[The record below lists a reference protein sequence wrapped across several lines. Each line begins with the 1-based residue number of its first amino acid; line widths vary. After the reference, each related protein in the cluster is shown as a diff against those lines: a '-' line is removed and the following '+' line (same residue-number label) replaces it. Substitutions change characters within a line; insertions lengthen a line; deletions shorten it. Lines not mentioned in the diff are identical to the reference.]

1 MTISVIGRFFIHKIS
16 STFLWPSILKQ
27 LCGEKLKFPING
39 GGALPEHVDLFFE
52 SLGIDVLVGYGLT
65 ETSPVLTCRRREL
78 NVRGSSGQPLAF
90 TEIKIMN
97 EEKDKILKFKE
108 IGKILVKGPQVMK
121 GYLNNISATKDV
133 LSKDY
138 TLEKTN
144 VIFGHLNI

>member
-1 MTISVIGRFFIHKIS
+1 MLS
-16 STFLWPSILKQ
+16 SAFLWPSILKQ

-65 ETSPVLTCRRREL
+65 ETSPVITCRRREL

-97 EEKDKILKFKE
+97 EEKDKILRFRE
-108 IGKILVKGPQVMK
+108 IG
-121 GYLNNISATKDV
+121 
-133 LSKDY
+133 LS
-138 TLEKTN
+138 L
-144 VIFGHLNI
+144 IHI